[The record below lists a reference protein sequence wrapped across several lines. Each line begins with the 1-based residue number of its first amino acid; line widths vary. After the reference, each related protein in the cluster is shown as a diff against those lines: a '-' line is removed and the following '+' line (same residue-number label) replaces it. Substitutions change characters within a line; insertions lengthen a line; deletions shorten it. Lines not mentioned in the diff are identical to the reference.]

1 MLSFAFA
8 PPPPTWSITTICS
21 ALTMVLSLWATIRLV
36 RSLLARSIALWIC
49 LQRDVVQCTWGTGKY
64 QIISTN
70 CMRSWDKLNNRFRLV
85 LMLVVM
91 LVVTMQAD
99 YMNTS
104 LLCCLE
110 MMWPHRRSS
119 DWASYKEWKFCWNT
133 KIKIKASY
141 KDKSLLKC
149 EDQNKSKPDERP
161 GDGDP
166 LPFSSG
172 QLHPSLPDHCLVLR
186 GKKQN

>member
-1 MLSFAFA
+1 M
-8 PPPPTWSITTICS
+8 IVVM
-21 ALTMVLSLWATIRLV
+21 MV
-36 RSLLARSIALWIC
+36 
-49 LQRDVVQCTWGTGKY
+49 VV
-64 QIISTN
+64 
-70 CMRSWDKLNNRFRLV
+70 
-85 LMLVVM
+85 LVVM
-91 LVVTMQAD
+91 LVLAMQAD

-119 DWASYKEWKFCWNT
+119 DWASYKDKKSIF
-133 KIKIKASY
+133 KRLKQQASY

-149 EDQNKSKPDERP
+149 EDQNKNEPDERP
-161 GDGDP
+161 SDGDP

-186 GKKQN
+186 GKIKS